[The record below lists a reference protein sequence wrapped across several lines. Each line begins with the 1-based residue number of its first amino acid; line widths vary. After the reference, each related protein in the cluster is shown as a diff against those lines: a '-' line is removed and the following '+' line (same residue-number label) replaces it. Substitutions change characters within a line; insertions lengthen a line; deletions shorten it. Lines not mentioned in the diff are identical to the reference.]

1 MEREDQEIRV
11 LRKRL
16 WLLITALLA
25 LSLSAAGVVFAHP
38 MADDGAIDSGED
50 VHGDLHHQHG
60 ATDGHLPAS
69 SKNVKLVGKMNVNQ
83 TEVDGIADVGVF
95 GNYAYLAAF
104 DGQDCQK
111 GGVYVFDI
119 ANPAAPKQINFIRTG
134 NNSYV
139 GEGVQVIHID
149 TPAYNGDVLIHNNE
163 ICGTAG
169 PGTVGGASLVDVTN
183 PKTEQ
188 FLSQGFGDFDPTGD
202 NGAGIAHQVHS
213 AFAWDVG
220 NKAYAVL
227 VDDEEAPDVDIFDI
241 TNPRNPQ
248 KIREYDLAKE
258 FPQILQ
264 NAPSNLSEVFFHDV
278 IVKEIGG
285 RQVMLLSYWDAGYVK
300 LDVTDPANATYIGDT
315 DFTNPDPELLESTGA
330 SEKPEG
336 NGHEAEFTLDNRY
349 VIGADEDFNPNGTE
363 GTTDDNTTTPFPVVQ
378 GSDTPQLQGGESL
391 TGTTV
396 FVGRACPGD
405 AAVPAAPATAG
416 NQIAVVTRGVCDFT
430 DKVANVEAAGGYEG
444 IVVVNREGDDGCGLF
459 GMTVAGSTPSFSVD
473 RKTGFGFFG
482 KEALYDE
489 AACRAGDPD
498 SLEGSLIPGD
508 EPGTTLELGTTGDIV
523 TIRAFFDGWGYV
535 HLFQNSSGKMSELDT
550 YAIPEAHD
558 PAHASGSGDL
568 SVHEAATSH
577 VRRDL
582 VYFSYYAGGFR
593 VVKIQGGKLTE
604 VGHFIDQGG
613 NNFWGVQVFQ
623 RNGKE
628 YVAASDMD
636 YGLYIFEYT
645 GRQ

>member
-1 MEREDQEIRV
+1 
-11 LRKRL
+11 LRKRF

-227 VDDEEAPDVDIFDI
+227 VDDEEAADVDIFDI

-264 NAPSNLSEVFFHDV
+264 NAPSNLTEVFFHDV
-278 IVKEIGG
+278 IVKEIGS

-349 VIGADEDFNPNGTE
+349 VVAADEDFNPNGTE

-378 GSDTPQLQGGESL
+378 GSDTPQLQGGEIL
-391 TGTTV
+391 TGTTG

>member
-1 MEREDQEIRV
+1 
-11 LRKRL
+11 LRKRF

-139 GEGVQVIHID
+139 GEGVQVIHVD

-227 VDDEEAPDVDIFDI
+227 VDDEEAADVDIFDI

-264 NAPSNLSEVFFHDV
+264 NAPSNLTEVFFHDV
-278 IVKEIGG
+278 IVKEIGS

-405 AAVPAAPATAG
+405 AAVPVAPATAG

-473 RKTGFGFFG
+473 RKTGFGFFD

-489 AACRAGDPD
+489 TACRAGDPD

>member
-1 MEREDQEIRV
+1 
-11 LRKRL
+11 
-16 WLLITALLA
+16 
-25 LSLSAAGVVFAHP
+25 
-38 MADDGAIDSGED
+38 
-50 VHGDLHHQHG
+50 
-60 ATDGHLPAS
+60 
-69 SKNVKLVGKMNVNQ
+69 
-83 TEVDGIADVGVF
+83 
-95 GNYAYLAAF
+95 
-104 DGQDCQK
+104 
-111 GGVYVFDI
+111 
-119 ANPAAPKQINFIRTG
+119 
-134 NNSYV
+134 
-139 GEGVQVIHID
+139 
-149 TPAYNGDVLIHNNE
+149 
-163 ICGTAG
+163 
-169 PGTVGGASLVDVTN
+169 
-183 PKTEQ
+183 
-188 FLSQGFGDFDPTGD
+188 
-202 NGAGIAHQVHS
+202 
-213 AFAWDVG
+213 
-220 NKAYAVL
+220 
-227 VDDEEAPDVDIFDI
+227 
-241 TNPRNPQ
+241 
-248 KIREYDLAKE
+248 
-258 FPQILQ
+258 
-264 NAPSNLSEVFFHDV
+264 
-278 IVKEIGG
+278 
-285 RQVMLLSYWDAGYVK
+285 
-300 LDVTDPANATYIGDT
+300 
-315 DFTNPDPELLESTGA
+315 
-330 SEKPEG
+330 
-336 NGHEAEFTLDNRY
+336 
-349 VIGADEDFNPNGTE
+349 
-363 GTTDDNTTTPFPVVQ
+363 
-378 GSDTPQLQGGESL
+378 
-391 TGTTV
+391 
-396 FVGRACPGD
+396 
-405 AAVPAAPATAG
+405 
-416 NQIAVVTRGVCDFT
+416 
-430 DKVANVEAAGGYEG
+430 
-444 IVVVNREGDDGCGLF
+444 
-459 GMTVAGSTPSFSVD
+459 MTVAGSTPSFSVD